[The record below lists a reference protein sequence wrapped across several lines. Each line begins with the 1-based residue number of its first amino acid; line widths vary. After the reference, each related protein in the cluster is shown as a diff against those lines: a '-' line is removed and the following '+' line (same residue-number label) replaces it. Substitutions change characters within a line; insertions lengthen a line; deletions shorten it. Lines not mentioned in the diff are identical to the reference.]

1 MKTLGKRIEEKP
13 WIGWV
18 VFLITVV
25 VVFLAG
31 LFTYTIVERRTEAQ
45 FVFQPVKDLHPLE
58 PRLEVWGKAFP
69 RQFNTYN
76 QMADTTFRSE
86 FLGSS
91 RLDLLERNPRMVILF
106 GGYAFATDYN
116 LARGH
121 YYSVTD
127 VHETLRTG
135 APMEAGEGP
144 MPATCWTC
152 KSADVPRL
160 IAELG
165 EDGYYGSSWSEL
177 GHEVVN
183 PIGCVNCHDP
193 ETMNLRISQP
203 ALIQAFE
210 RRGVDI
216 TQATHQEMRSLTC
229 AQCHVEYYFGPNNKL
244 VFPWDRGLKA
254 EEVQERMD
262 AMEFADWIHPLS
274 RAPMLKAQH
283 PDYEIYKLGIHA
295 QRGVSCADCHMP
307 FRTEGG
313 VKYTDHRV
321 QNPLNNVANACQT
334 CHRQSEAELVRNVVS
349 RQRDVYEVREK
360 LEKALVSAHL
370 KAEFVWN
377 LGATEEQMA
386 PVLQHIRTGQ
396 WHWDYG
402 AASHGGAFHAP
413 QEMMRMFGVGL
424 DQAQEARVKLTR
436 LAAQLGHIDEIPL
449 PDVSTKAKAQ
459 AYLGIELEQRQ
470 REKNEF
476 LRTVVP
482 EWLQRADERHRQ
494 WDAGERDIVPS
505 R

>member
-58 PRLEVWGKAFP
+58 PRLEKWGEAFP

-86 FLGSS
+86 FLGST
-91 RLDLLERNPRMVILF
+91 RMDLLEKYPGMVILF
-106 GGYAFATDYN
+106 AGYAFSADYN

-127 VHETLRTG
+127 IRETLRTG

-152 KSADVPRL
+152 KSADVPRVMT
-160 IAELG
+160 EMG
-165 EDGYYGSSWSEL
+165 TDEYYAARWSDL
-177 GHEVVN
+177 GHEIVN
-183 PIGCVNCHDP
+183 PIGCVNCHDS

-203 ALIQAFE
+203 ALVEAFE
-210 RRGVDI
+210 RRGQDV
-216 TQATHQEMRSLTC
+216 TEASHQEMRSLTC
-229 AQCHVEYYFGPNNKL
+229 AQCHVEYYFGPGNRL
-244 VFPWDRGLKA
+244 IFPWDEGLHA
-254 EEVQERMD
+254 DEVEKYVD
-262 AMEFADWIHPLS
+262 NIEFADWVHPLS
-274 RAPMLKAQH
+274 RTPMIKAQH

-295 QRGVSCADCHMP
+295 RRGVSCADCHMP
-307 FRTEGG
+307 YRTEGG

-321 QNPLNNVANACQT
+321 QSPLNNVANACQT
-334 CHRQSEAELVRNVVS
+334 CHRQSEEELTRNVVT
-349 RQRDVYEVREK
+349 RQRDVYEVRDK
-360 LEKALVSAHL
+360 LESALVKAHL
-370 KAEFVWN
+370 EAEFAWN
-377 LGATEEQMA
+377 LGADEEQMA
-386 PVLQHIRTGQ
+386 PVLQHIRRGQ
-396 WHWDYG
+396 WRWDYG
-402 AASHGGAFHAP
+402 AASHGGPFHAP
-413 QEMMRMFGVGL
+413 QEMMKMFGIGL
-424 DQAQEARVKLTR
+424 DHAQEARIE
-436 LAAQLGHIDEIPL
+436 LARIVAQMGHTEPIPL

-459 AYLGIELEQRQ
+459 EYVGIDLDSRQ
-470 REKNEF
+470 SEKNEF

-482 EWLQRADERHRQ
+482 EWLQRAEERHQ
-494 WDAGERDIVPS
+494 EWDAGESEIV
-505 R
+505 RTR

>member
-58 PRLEVWGKAFP
+58 PRLEKWGEAFP

-86 FLGSS
+86 FLGST
-91 RLDLLERNPRMVILF
+91 RMDLLEKYPGMVILF
-106 GGYAFATDYN
+106 AGYAFSADYN

-127 VHETLRTG
+127 IRETLRTG

-152 KSADVPRL
+152 KSADVPRVMT
-160 IAELG
+160 EMG
-165 EDGYYGSSWSEL
+165 TDEYYAARWSDL
-177 GHEVVN
+177 GHEIVN
-183 PIGCVNCHDP
+183 PIGCVNCHDS

-203 ALIQAFE
+203 ALVEAFE
-210 RRGVDI
+210 RRGQDV
-216 TQATHQEMRSLTC
+216 TEASHQEMRSLTC
-229 AQCHVEYYFGPNNKL
+229 AQCHVEYYFGPGNRL
-244 VFPWDRGLKA
+244 IFPWDEGLHA
-254 EEVQERMD
+254 DEVEKYVD
-262 AMEFADWIHPLS
+262 NIEFADWVHPLS
-274 RAPMLKAQH
+274 RTPMIKAQQ

-295 QRGVSCADCHMP
+295 RRGVSCADCHMP
-307 FRTEGG
+307 YRTEGG

-321 QNPLNNVANACQT
+321 QSPLNNVANACQT
-334 CHRQSEAELVRNVVS
+334 CHRQSEEELTRNVVT
-349 RQRDVYEVREK
+349 RQRDVYEVRDK
-360 LEKALVSAHL
+360 LESALVKAHL
-370 KAEFVWN
+370 EAEFAWN
-377 LGATEEQMA
+377 LGADEEQMA
-386 PVLQHIRTGQ
+386 PVLQHIRRGQ
-396 WHWDYG
+396 WRWDYG
-402 AASHGGAFHAP
+402 AASHGGPFHAP
-413 QEMMRMFGVGL
+413 QEMMKMFGIGL
-424 DQAQEARVKLTR
+424 DHAQEARIE
-436 LAAQLGHIDEIPL
+436 LARIVAQMGHTEPIPL

-459 AYLGIELEQRQ
+459 EYVGIDLDSRQ
-470 REKNEF
+470 SEKNEF

-482 EWLQRADERHRQ
+482 EWLQRAEERHQ
-494 WDAGERDIVPS
+494 EWDAGESEIV
-505 R
+505 RTR